1 MDVTTSTTST
11 GQAAQSGQASTQAE
25 SDSSSRAI
33 SADFETFLKMLTVQM
48 RNQDPL
54 NPVEG
59 TDFAVQ
65 LATFSTVEQ
74 QVRTNDLLGALGS
87 QLGGLG
93 FGQLL
98 GWVGMEAR
106 TTAPVAFDGAPVDLV
121 LPEIA
126 LADRAEMVVTNA
138 QGVEVQRQSVP
149 ASGGELT
156 WVAVDEDGDPLPS
169 GVYTLTVEGY
179 ASDAMLGSQPVEH
192 RADIVE
198 ARQTA
203 QGTRLLLS
211 TGQEIAAEEVIALR
225 RSE

>member
-74 QVRTNDLLGALGS
+74 QVRTNDLLGALGN

-106 TTAPVAFDGAPVDLV
+106 TTAPVAFDGAPGDLV
-121 LPEIA
+121 LPEIT

-149 ASGGELT
+149 ASGG
-156 WVAVDEDGDPLPS
+156 
-169 GVYTLTVEGY
+169 
-179 ASDAMLGSQPVEH
+179 
-192 RADIVE
+192 
-198 ARQTA
+198 
-203 QGTRLLLS
+203 
-211 TGQEIAAEEVIALR
+211 
-225 RSE
+225 